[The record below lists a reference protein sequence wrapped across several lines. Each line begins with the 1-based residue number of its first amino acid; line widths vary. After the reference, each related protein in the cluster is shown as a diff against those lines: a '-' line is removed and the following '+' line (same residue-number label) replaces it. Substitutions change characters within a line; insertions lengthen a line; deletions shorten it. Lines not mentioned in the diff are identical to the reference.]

1 MPLAVALAYHPAAD
15 IELSWTWDPLSL
27 LVIVGTAS
35 AYGWGLVRL
44 WLAAGVG
51 SGIRPVRALC
61 FALGELSLALALLS
75 PLDRLSDSLFAA
87 HMSQHELLMI
97 VAAPLMV
104 LGRPLT
110 AYLWALP
117 AGWRVRAGRSLR
129 EPAARWAWQFA
140 SAPLFVL
147 VLHGVVRWLWHLPA
161 LFEGAMRSEAL
172 HAVQHATFFA
182 TAALFW
188 WALLHGR
195 YGRAGYGLAV
205 LFVFAT
211 ALHTSVLGA
220 LIAVAPRLLYPIY
233 RDRAAALGWQPLQD
247 QELAGLL
254 MWVPSGALFLLCA
267 LALFAAWLG
276 EAERRAVRAESRAS
290 PRQPIAQ

>member
-1 MPLAVALAYHPAAD
+1 MPLVAALAYHPAP
-15 IELSWTWDPLSL
+15 ELELGWKWDPLSL
-27 LVIVGTAS
+27 VVICGTLSIYAL
-35 AYGWGLVRL
+35 GLARL
-44 WLAAGVG
+44 WRAAGVG
-51 SGIRPVRALC
+51 HGVTRLQASC
-61 FALGELSLALALLS
+61 FALGELSLTLALLS
-75 PLDRLSDSLFAA
+75 PLDGLSDSLFAA

-110 AYLWALP
+110 PYLWALP
-117 AGWRVRAGRSLR
+117 ARWRARTGHALHLA
-129 EPAARWAWQFA
+129 PARWAWQFV

-147 VLHGVVRWLWHLPA
+147 VLHGAVRWLWHVPA
-161 LFEGAMRSEAL
+161 LFEGAMRSEGL

-188 WALLHGR
+188 WALVHGR

-233 RDRAAALGWQPLQD
+233 KDRTALLGWQPLED

-254 MWVPSGALFLLCA
+254 MWVPSGVLFLLCA

-276 EAERRAVRAESRAS
+276 EAERRAARAEGG
-290 PRQPIAQ
+290 QP

>member
-1 MPLAVALAYHPAAD
+1 MALVAALAYHPAPD
-15 IELSWTWDPLSL
+15 LELGWTWDPLPL
-27 LVIVGTAS
+27 IVICATLGI
-35 AYGWGLVRL
+35 YGVGLVRL
-44 WLAAGVG
+44 WRTAGVG
-51 SGIRPVRALC
+51 HGVTPLQAGC
-61 FALGELSLALALLS
+61 FALGEATLSLALLS

-104 LGRPLT
+104 LGRPL
-110 AYLWALP
+110 APYLWALP
-117 AGWRVRAGRSLR
+117 VRWRISTSHALHRA
-129 EPAARWAWQFA
+129 PARWAWQFV

-147 VLHGVVRWLWHLPA
+147 VLHGAVRWLWHIPA
-161 LFEGAMRSEAL
+161 LFEGAMRNEGL

-188 WALLHGR
+188 WALVHGR

-220 LIAVAPRLLYPIY
+220 LIAVTPRLLYPIY
-233 RDRAAALGWQPLQD
+233 RDRAALLGWQPLED

-254 MWVPSGALFLLCA
+254 MWVPSGVLFLLCA

-276 EAERRAVRAESRAS
+276 EAERRATRGM
-290 PRQPIAQ
+290 QPPSEGR

>member
-1 MPLAVALAYHPAAD
+1 MLLAAALAFHPAPAM
-15 IELSWTWDPLSL
+15 ELSWTWDPLPVVL
-27 LVIVGTAS
+27 IGATLGP
-35 AYGWGLVRL
+35 YCLGLGRL
-44 WLAAGVG
+44 WRNAGVG
-51 SGIRPVRALC
+51 SGIKPLQAAC
-61 FALGELSLALALLS
+61 FALAELSLVVALLS

-87 HMSQHELLMI
+87 HMSQHELLMT

-104 LGRPLT
+104 LARPLT

-117 AGWRVRAGRSLR
+117 AGVRLRIGRVFNQA
-129 EPAARWAWQFA
+129 PARWAWQFV

-147 VLHGVVRWLWHLPA
+147 VLHGAVRWLWHVPA
-161 LFEGAMRSEAL
+161 LFEGAMRNEAL

-188 WALLHGR
+188 WALVHGR
-195 YGRAGYGLAV
+195 YGKAGYGLGV

-220 LIAVAPRLLYPIY
+220 LIAVAPRLLYSIY
-233 RDRAAALGWQPLQD
+233 QHRAERLGWQPLED

-254 MWVPSGALFLLCA
+254 MWVPSGVLFLLSA

-276 EAERRAVRAESRAS
+276 EAERRATRAEGAR
-290 PRQPIAQ
+290 